1 MRKVLWISS
10 VGEKGGAEVYML
22 NLLKHLDRTRF
33 QPSVALLRPG
43 PLEADLRRIDV
54 PAIHLPA
61 HRMRN
66 VARVGQTIRALAARI
81 RDQEIDLVHS
91 NGFRAHVY
99 GGAAAAL
106 ARVPALWTVHTA
118 ERDGFST
125 AAILRIPA
133 RRVIANCHR
142 TARYFVQKGH
152 TTSLLWPSV
161 DPEALAQI
169 TPRETV
175 TDKYR
180 LPKQARWICMGP
192 RLQRYKGHE
201 FFLRALAAFPPE
213 QRDVHGIV
221 MGGTLFGMEP
231 DYPETLKA
239 LARELGIHDRLHFT
253 GHIDAAADVYGM
265 IAGSELLAHP
275 ALDEDFGLIIA
286 EAQALGRAVIA
297 FSSVGPAEIVVD
309 GETGRL
315 APIGEQAAFTA
326 ALVDALRSPERRRAW
341 GVAGRERA
349 LKRYGVSAAVRQLER
364 IYESE
369 VEPHGTAPVGARAAT
384 ACPGLMMH
392 Q

>member
-33 QPSVALLRPG
+33 EPTVALLRPG
-43 PLEADLRRIDV
+43 PLEADLRRTDV
-54 PAIHLPA
+54 RVIHLPA
-61 HRMRN
+61 HRMRD
-66 VARVGQTIRALAARI
+66 VVRVGQTIQTLSARI
-81 RDQEIDLVHS
+81 RDEELDLVHS

-118 ERDGFST
+118 EQDGLST
-125 AAILRIPA
+125 SAILRIPA

-169 TPRETV
+169 TPRKTV
-175 TDKYR
+175 ADKYR
-180 LPKQARWICMGP
+180 LPEQARWICMGP

-231 DYPETLKA
+231 DYPEELKA

-253 GHIDAAADVYGM
+253 SHVDASADVYGI

-315 APIGEQAAFTA
+315 TPIGQQAAFTS
-326 ALVDALRSPERRRAW
+326 ALVDALGNPERRRAW
-341 GVAGRERA
+341 GMAGRERA

-369 VEPHGTAPVGARAAT
+369 AEPHGAAAGGGRAAM
-384 ACPGLMMH
+384 ARSSLMVN